1 MEFELNSMKKSSMQ
15 NKAEL
20 KHLGTVVINDLKNLK
35 VCNPDLSTSDHI
47 DKVIGSW
54 VPLRRSQV
62 YIYPWSSVSR
72 CLSALLF
79 CENYWEV
86 TNPLYELCFR
96 GRMRSLG
103 NSSVNCVKS
112 FRISTGGF
120 FLRNDKFQK
129 YTRCREQKA
138 DVANLR
144 KDFISLK
151 EYNRVQVRTRLYE
164 CNCTIV
170 LHDDDASIR
179 WGALNMFW
187 RQCWWKY
194 QRWEEKFQEFNSG
207 GKII

>member
-1 MEFELNSMKKSSMQ
+1 MGASQEESSLHLSLIKREQVPVCTSFLWKLLRSHQSTLWTVLQGENEEFRKQ
-15 NKAEL
+15 F
-20 KHLGTVVINDLKNLK
+20 GQ
-35 VCNPDLSTSDHI
+35 
-47 DKVIGSW
+47 
-54 VPLRRSQV
+54 LR
-62 YIYPWSSVSR
+62 
-72 CLSALLF
+72 
-79 CENYWEV
+79 EV
-86 TNPLYELCFR
+86 FSHFNR
-96 GRMRSLG
+96 W
-103 NSSVNCVKS
+103 
-112 FRISTGGF
+112 IF
-120 FLRNDKFQK
+120 FWRTEKFQK

>member
-1 MEFELNSMKKSSMQ
+1 MT
-15 NKAEL
+15 L
-20 KHLGTVVINDLKNLK
+20 KTWRFVIQIWAHLITLIKWLAHG
-35 VCNPDLSTSDHI
+35 
-47 DKVIGSW
+47 
-54 VPLRRSQV
+54 
-62 YIYPWSSVSR
+62 
-72 CLSALLF
+72 CLSGGVKFTSILDQAWAGACLHF
-79 CENYWEV
+79 FSVKTIEKS
-86 TNPLYELCFR
+86 PIHFIYELCFR

-120 FLRNDKFQK
+120 FLRNEKFQK

-151 EYNRVQVRTRLYE
+151 EYNRVQVRTRLYK